1 MKKYHVTMTR
11 DFFVRAKNKDEA
23 EKKAI
28 EICANNSEEL
38 MPHNM
43 MIDVSLS
50 KLPTSYFD

>member
-1 MKKYHVTMTR
+1 MKKYHIIMTK
-11 DFFVRAKNKDEA
+11 DFFVKAKNKDEA

-43 MIDVSLS
+43 IIDVSLS
-50 KLPTSYFD
+50 KLPASYFD